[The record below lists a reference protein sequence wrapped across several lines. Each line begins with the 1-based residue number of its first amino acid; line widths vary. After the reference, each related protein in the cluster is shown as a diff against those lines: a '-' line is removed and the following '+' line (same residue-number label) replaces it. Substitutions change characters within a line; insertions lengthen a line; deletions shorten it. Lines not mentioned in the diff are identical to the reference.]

1 MKIIDVAEFY
11 APRGGGVRIYIDQK
25 LKAAAERGHEL
36 LVIAPGERDYVE
48 TREGKGRIAWVK
60 SPPIPM
66 DPRYRLLLRERAVHD
81 LLDAEKPD
89 VIEGSSPWTGGQ
101 FVGRY
106 RDPRRGS
113 ARARKTFIFHTDAVA
128 VYGQTLLDRWLDAKR
143 IDELWGP
150 YWGYLR
156 RLSHMFDATIVSG
169 TWLAQRLEAQGLQRP
184 LAVPFGVDK
193 TLFSA
198 AQPDPALRAELLTK
212 ANASPD
218 AALLVT
224 VSRHHPEKRLGTLL
238 DAVKL
243 VAAKRPVALVMYGDG
258 PLVGLSNRRAR
269 HLPVHI
275 AGITR
280 DRDLLSRVLA
290 SADALLH
297 GSAAETFGLVVAE
310 ALCAGLPLIVPNA
323 GGASELAQPAYSE
336 TYPAGHAEDCAAAI
350 ERLLQR
356 DPSQLKS
363 ACREAARTH
372 VLSQTEHFD
381 RLFDCYERLEPS
393 AAT

>member
-25 LKAAAERGHEL
+25 FQAAADHGHEL

-48 TREGKGRIAWVK
+48 AREGRGRIAWVK

-81 LLDAEKPD
+81 LLDAEQPD

-106 RDPRRGS
+106 RDPRTGPT
-113 ARARKTFIFHTDAVA
+113 RARKTFIFHTDAVA
-128 VYGQTLLDRWLDAKR
+128 VYGQTFLDRWLDARR
-143 IDELWGP
+143 IDALWSP

-169 TWLAQRLEAQGLQRP
+169 SWLAQRLTDQGLQRP

-193 TLFSA
+193 TLFTA
-198 AQPDPALRAELLTK
+198 AQPDPALRAELLAK
-212 ANASPD
+212 ANAAPN

-238 DAVKL
+238 QAVKL
-243 VAAKRPVALVMYGDG
+243 LAARRPIALVVYGDG
-258 PLVGLSNRRAR
+258 PLAGWSALQARGLPI
-269 HLPVHI
+269 HL
-275 AGITR
+275 AGLTR
-280 DRDLLSRVLA
+280 DRPLLARAMA

-310 ALCAGLPLIVPNA
+310 ALCAGLPLIVPDA
-323 GGASELAQPAYSE
+323 GGASEFAGPAYAE
-336 TYPAGHAEDCAAAI
+336 TYTAGRPEACASAI
-350 ERLLQR
+350 ERLLAR
-356 DPSQLKS
+356 DSTTLKQ
-363 ACREAARTH
+363 AARQAASTQ
-372 VLSQTEHFD
+372 VLSQTDHFD
-381 RLFDCYERLEPS
+381 RLFTTYANL
-393 AAT
+393 